1 MLDAES
7 KDVTRRAEDLAA
19 AENITVA
26 QALEIVTSLWVGS
39 TDAARRIGVPIDDT
53 TSP

>member
-7 KDVTRRAEDLAA
+7 KDVTRRAEDLAD
-19 AENITVA
+19 AESITLD

-39 TDAARRIGVPIDDT
+39 TEAARRLGVPIDDT
-53 TSP
+53 TNP